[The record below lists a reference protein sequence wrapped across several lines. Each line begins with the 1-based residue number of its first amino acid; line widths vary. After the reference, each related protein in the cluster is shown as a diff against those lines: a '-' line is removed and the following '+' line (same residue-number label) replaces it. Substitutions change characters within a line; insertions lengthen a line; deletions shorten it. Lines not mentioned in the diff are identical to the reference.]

1 MTYAIFLLVTA
12 VCAFGLNYLTNKICS
27 GTGMINQ
34 SGGSNVLHAL
44 RCITSFLLLLVS
56 LWLPVKPAVI
66 NLAVEFAALVNFIAS
81 VTLYTVAN
89 FREKRRLKTKK
100 RRKKAAQKDNPSYRL
115 SFSFVRRTRTDSG
128 TG

>member
-12 VCAFGLNYLTNKICS
+12 VCAFDLNYLTNKICPA
-27 GTGMINQ
+27 MVVINK
-34 SGGSNVLHAL
+34 SGGSNVHAL
-44 RCITSFLLLLVS
+44 RCITSFLLLLVT

-89 FREKRRLKTKK
+89 LREKRRVKK
-100 RRKKAAQKDNPSYRL
+100 RKEEKAAKK
-115 SFSFVRRTRTDSG
+115 G
-128 TG
+128 

>member
-12 VCAFGLNYLTNKICS
+12 VCAFGLNYLTNKICPA
-27 GTGMINQ
+27 MVVINK
-34 SGGSNVLHAL
+34 SGGSNVHAL
-44 RCITSFLLLLVS
+44 RCITSFLLLLVT

-89 FREKRRLKTKK
+89 LWGKRRVKKKEKKKKQLK
-100 RRKKAAQKDNPSYRL
+100 KDNP
-115 SFSFVRRTRTDSG
+115 
-128 TG
+128 

>member
-1 MTYAIFLLVTA
+1 
-12 VCAFGLNYLTNKICS
+12 
-27 GTGMINQ
+27 MINQ
-34 SGGSNVLHAL
+34 SGGSNVHAL

-89 FREKRRLKTKK
+89 FRAKRRLKKQRK
-100 RRKKAAQKDNPSYRL
+100 RRKSCSKRIIHDIASH
-115 SFSFVRRTRTDSG
+115 FSFVRRTRTDSG

>member
-12 VCAFGLNYLTNKICS
+12 DCAFGLNYLTNKICPA
-27 GTGMINQ
+27 MVVINK
-34 SGGSNVLHAL
+34 SGGSNVHAL
-44 RCITSFLLLLVS
+44 RCITSFLLLLVT

-89 FREKRRLKTKK
+89 LREKRRVKK
-100 RRKKAAQKDNPSYRL
+100 RKEEKAAKK
-115 SFSFVRRTRTDSG
+115 G
-128 TG
+128 

>member
-27 GTGMINQ
+27 GTGLINQ
-34 SGGSNVLHAL
+34 SGGSNVHAL

-81 VTLYTVAN
+81 VILYTVAS
-89 FREKRRLKTKK
+89 FREKRRLKKKK
-100 RRKKAAQKDNPSYRL
+100 RRKICSKKIIHDIPSHFP
-115 SFSFVRRTRTDSG
+115 S
-128 TG
+128 

>member
-34 SGGSNVLHAL
+34 SGGSNVHAL

-81 VTLYTVAN
+81 VTLYTWIGPYISRHFLSLNPLLA
-89 FREKRRLKTKK
+89 RR
-100 RRKKAAQKDNPSYRL
+100 RRYSRGERYPSAL
-115 SFSFVRRTRTDSG
+115 CGCHSL
-128 TG
+128 

>member
-12 VCAFGLNYLTNKICS
+12 VCAFGLNYLTNKICPA
-27 GTGMINQ
+27 MVVINK
-34 SGGSNVLHAL
+34 SRGSNVHAL
-44 RCITSFLLLLVS
+44 RCITLFLLLLVT

-89 FREKRRLKTKK
+89 LREKRRVKK
-100 RRKKAAQKDNPSYRL
+100 RKEEKAAKK
-115 SFSFVRRTRTDSG
+115 G
-128 TG
+128 

>member
-1 MTYAIFLLVTA
+1 
-12 VCAFGLNYLTNKICS
+12 
-27 GTGMINQ
+27 MINQ
-34 SGGSNVLHAL
+34 SGGSNVHAL

-56 LWLPVKPAVI
+56 LWLPVIKPAVI

-100 RRKKAAQKDNPSYRL
+100 RRKKLLKKDNPSYRL

>member
-12 VCAFGLNYLTNKICS
+12 VCALGLNYLTNKICPA
-27 GTGMINQ
+27 MVVINK
-34 SGGSNVLHAL
+34 SGGSNVHAL
-44 RCITSFLLLLVS
+44 RCITSFLLLLVT

-89 FREKRRLKTKK
+89 LREKRRVKK
-100 RRKKAAQKDNPSYRL
+100 RKEEKAAKK
-115 SFSFVRRTRTDSG
+115 G
-128 TG
+128 

>member
-12 VCAFGLNYLTNKICS
+12 VCAFGLNYLTNKICPA
-27 GTGMINQ
+27 MVVINK
-34 SGGSNVLHAL
+34 SRGSNVHAL
-44 RCITSFLLLLVS
+44 RCITLFLLLLVT

-89 FREKRRLKTKK
+89 LRGKRRVKKKK
-100 RRKKAAQKDNPSYRL
+100 RRKS
-115 SFSFVRRTRTDSG
+115 S
-128 TG
+128 

>member
-34 SGGSNVLHAL
+34 SGGSNVHAL

-56 LWLPVKPAVI
+56 L
-66 NLAVEFAALVNFIAS
+66 
-81 VTLYTVAN
+81 
-89 FREKRRLKTKK
+89 
-100 RRKKAAQKDNPSYRL
+100 
-115 SFSFVRRTRTDSG
+115 
-128 TG
+128 

>member
-12 VCAFGLNYLTNKICS
+12 VCAFGLNYLTNKICPA
-27 GTGMINQ
+27 MVVINK
-34 SGGSNVLHAL
+34 SGGSNVHAL
-44 RCITSFLLLLVS
+44 RCITSFLLLLVT

-89 FREKRRLKTKK
+89 LREKRRVKK
-100 RRKKAAQKDNPSYRL
+100 RKEEKEAKK
-115 SFSFVRRTRTDSG
+115 G
-128 TG
+128 

>member
-34 SGGSNVLHAL
+34 SGGSNVHAL
-44 RCITSFLLLLVS
+44 RCITSFLLLLLLVS

-89 FREKRRLKTKK
+89 FRAKRRLKKQ
-100 RRKKAAQKDNPSYRL
+100 RKEEKAAQK
-115 SFSFVRRTRTDSG
+115 G
-128 TG
+128 

>member
-12 VCAFGLNYLTNKICS
+12 VCAFGLNYLTNKICPA
-27 GTGMINQ
+27 MVVINK
-34 SGGSNVLHAL
+34 SGGSNVHAL
-44 RCITSFLLLLVS
+44 RCITSFLLLLVT

-89 FREKRRLKTKK
+89 LRGKRRVKKKK
-100 RRKKAAQKDNPSYRL
+100 RRKS
-115 SFSFVRRTRTDSG
+115 S
-128 TG
+128 

>member
-12 VCAFGLNYLTNKICS
+12 VCAFGLNYLTNKICPA
-27 GTGMINQ
+27 MVVINK
-34 SGGSNVLHAL
+34 SGGSNVHAL
-44 RCITSFLLLLVS
+44 RCITSFLLLLVT

-89 FREKRRLKTKK
+89 LREKRRVNK
-100 RRKKAAQKDNPSYRL
+100 RKEEKAAKK
-115 SFSFVRRTRTDSG
+115 G
-128 TG
+128 

>member
-12 VCAFGLNYLTNKICS
+12 VCAFGLNYLTNKICPA
-27 GTGMINQ
+27 MVVINK
-34 SGGSNVLHAL
+34 SGGSNVHAL
-44 RCITSFLLLLVS
+44 RCITSFLLLLVT

-89 FREKRRLKTKK
+89 LRGKRRVKK
-100 RRKKAAQKDNPSYRL
+100 RKEEKAAKK
-115 SFSFVRRTRTDSG
+115 G
-128 TG
+128 

>member
-34 SGGSNVLHAL
+34 SGGSNVHAL

-89 FREKRRLKTKK
+89 FREKRRLKKK
-100 RRKKAAQKDNPSYRL
+100 RKEEKAAQK
-115 SFSFVRRTRTDSG
+115 G
-128 TG
+128 

>member
-12 VCAFGLNYLTNKICS
+12 VCAFGLNYLTNKICPA
-27 GTGMINQ
+27 MVVINK
-34 SGGSNVLHAL
+34 SGGSNVHAL
-44 RCITSFLLLLVS
+44 RCITSFLLLLVT

-89 FREKRRLKTKK
+89 LREKRRVKKKK
-100 RRKKAAQKDNPSYRL
+100 RRKS
-115 SFSFVRRTRTDSG
+115 S
-128 TG
+128 

>member
-12 VCAFGLNYLTNKICS
+12 VCAFGLNYLTNKICPA
-27 GTGMINQ
+27 MVVINK
-34 SGGSNVLHAL
+34 SGGSNVHAL
-44 RCITSFLLLLVS
+44 RCITSFLLLLVT

-89 FREKRRLKTKK
+89 LREKRRVKK
-100 RRKKAAQKDNPSYRL
+100 RKEEKAAKK
-115 SFSFVRRTRTDSG
+115 G
-128 TG
+128 

>member
-12 VCAFGLNYLTNKICS
+12 VCAFGLNYLTNKICPA
-27 GTGMINQ
+27 MVVINK
-34 SGGSNVLHAL
+34 SGGSNVHAL
-44 RCITSFLLLLVS
+44 RCITSFLLLLVT

-89 FREKRRLKTKK
+89 LREKQRVKK
-100 RRKKAAQKDNPSYRL
+100 RKEEKAAKK
-115 SFSFVRRTRTDSG
+115 G
-128 TG
+128 

>member
-1 MTYAIFLLVTA
+1 MTYAISCSNCCLCIRIKLSDK
-12 VCAFGLNYLTNKICS
+12 NKICS

-34 SGGSNVLHAL
+34 SGGSNVHAL

-89 FREKRRLKTKK
+89 FREKRRLKKQEKK
-100 RRKKAAQKDNPSYRL
+100 KKLLKKDNP
-115 SFSFVRRTRTDSG
+115 
-128 TG
+128 

>member
-12 VCAFGLNYLTNKICS
+12 VCAFGLNYLTNKICPA
-27 GTGMINQ
+27 MVVINK
-34 SGGSNVLHAL
+34 SGGSNVHAL
-44 RCITSFLLLLVS
+44 RCITSFPLLLVT

-89 FREKRRLKTKK
+89 LREKRRVKK
-100 RRKKAAQKDNPSYRL
+100 RKEEKAAKK
-115 SFSFVRRTRTDSG
+115 G
-128 TG
+128 

>member
-34 SGGSNVLHAL
+34 SGGSNVHAL

-81 VTLYTVAN
+81 VTLYTRCK
-89 FREKRRLKTKK
+89 FPGKTEIKKTKK
-100 RRKKAAQKDNPSYRL
+100 RRKSCSKRIIHDIASHFPS
-115 SFSFVRRTRTDSG
+115 
-128 TG
+128 

>member
-12 VCAFGLNYLTNKICS
+12 VCAFGLNYLTNKICPA
-27 GTGMINQ
+27 MVVINK
-34 SGGSNVLHAL
+34 SGGSNVHAL
-44 RCITSFLLLLVS
+44 RCITSFLLLLLT

-89 FREKRRLKTKK
+89 LREKRRVKKKK
-100 RRKKAAQKDNPSYRL
+100 RRKS
-115 SFSFVRRTRTDSG
+115 S
-128 TG
+128 

>member
-12 VCAFGLNYLTNKICS
+12 VCAFGLNYLTNKICPA
-27 GTGMINQ
+27 MVVINK
-34 SGGSNVLHAL
+34 SGGSNVHAL

-89 FREKRRLKTKK
+89 LRGKRRVKKKK
-100 RRKKAAQKDNPSYRL
+100 RRKS
-115 SFSFVRRTRTDSG
+115 S
-128 TG
+128 

>member
-12 VCAFGLNYLTNKICS
+12 VCALGLNYLTNKICPA
-27 GTGMINQ
+27 MVVINK
-34 SGGSNVLHAL
+34 SRGSNVHAL
-44 RCITSFLLLLVS
+44 RCITSFLLLLVT

-89 FREKRRLKTKK
+89 LREKRRVKK
-100 RRKKAAQKDNPSYRL
+100 RKEEKAAKK
-115 SFSFVRRTRTDSG
+115 G
-128 TG
+128 